1 MFFYNTTRNNT
12 FNGVFEYNRGLI
24 GNGGAMTFKD
34 VCTNSTYNCNFMNN
48 IAGNH
53 GGALNFRQKPH
64 NLTINSNFT
73 SNQGKYGGAIN
84 FYDDKDNVTITGL
97 FVDNHATD
105 VGDDID
111 YVNYD

>member
-1 MFFYNTTRNNT
+1 MGRFKNN
-12 FNGVFEYNRGLI
+12 
-24 GNGGAMTFKD
+24 
-34 VCTNSTYNCNFMNN
+34 S
-48 IAGNH
+48 AGNH

-84 FYDDKDNVTITGL
+84 FYDDKDNVIITGL
-97 FVDNHATD
+97 FIDNHATD
-105 VGDDID
+105 VGDDIA